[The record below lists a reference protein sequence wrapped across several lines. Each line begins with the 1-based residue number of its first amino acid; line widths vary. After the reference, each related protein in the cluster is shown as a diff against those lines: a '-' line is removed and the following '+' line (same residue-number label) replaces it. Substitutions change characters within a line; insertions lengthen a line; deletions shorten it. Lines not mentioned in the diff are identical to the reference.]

1 MRRSIRWRRHLLTCT
16 FRNSRWLSR
25 QTWLVARNRRHA
37 GSVRRAADGEA
48 VVVMANLAIDLHI
61 HRVGQGMDGRMVHG
75 LPAQPTAR
83 DGGCRLPKP
92 ITMRTSAQPFNTLK
106 TRNGRYLGLT
116 ALKVPRLLRRRPAWS
131 SRPTAPGRWSR
142 QRTEHSHQPARSGTR
157 PDGGW
162 KAPTRGN

>member
-16 FRNSRWLSR
+16 FRNFRWLNR
-25 QTWLVARNRRHA
+25 QMWLVAVDRRQFR
-37 GSVRRAADGEA
+37 SVRCAADGEA
-48 VVVMANLAIDLHI
+48 VLVMADLAIVSI
-61 HRVGQGMDGRMVHG
+61 SIVSARGMDGRMVHR

-83 DGGCRLPKP
+83 DGGCCLPKP